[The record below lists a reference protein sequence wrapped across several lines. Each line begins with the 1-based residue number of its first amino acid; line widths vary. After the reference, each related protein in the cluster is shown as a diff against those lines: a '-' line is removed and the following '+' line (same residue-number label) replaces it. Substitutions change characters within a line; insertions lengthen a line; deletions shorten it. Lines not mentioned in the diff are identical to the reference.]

1 MIMIDKINEI
11 LHRTVRVDSQKK
23 LDEKT
28 IILRDLKMNSME
40 LVSLICAIEDE
51 FDIEIPDKALNRI
64 ITIGDLMSFIKSQE

>member
-1 MIMIDKINEI
+1 MIDKINEI
-11 LHRTVRVDSQKK
+11 LHRTVRVDGQKK

>member
-1 MIMIDKINEI
+1 MIDKINEI